1 LSNIRTLA
9 IDVGGGTQD
18 ILLYEESSPVE
29 NSVKLILP
37 SQTRIIANRIAGIT
51 QDRKPIFLKGNLM
64 GGGTCVMAIRN
75 HINAGL
81 EVFATELA
89 AKTIHDNLIRV
100 KEMGIKIVTEPP
112 EEATSVVLGDID
124 LIALKKALS
133 YFDTEL
139 PRNFAVA
146 VQDHGECVGGS
157 NRKFRFQHWR
167 EFLQN
172 DGQIYHLAY
181 QNPPRYLTRM
191 IAVKRDLPDAIV
203 MDTCAAGILGALCDP
218 LIEKGN
224 TKGMVIVNIGN
235 QHTVAALVKD
245 SKMLGLFEHH
255 SGSMTPKKL
264 EDYIHRLLKGTLTN
278 EEVFEDGGHG
288 CFIQPCFSP
297 GNGFDL
303 ISVTGPRRNIADGLG
318 YYFAVPYG
326 DMMLTGCFGLV
337 KAAMDYYRKGC
348 N

>member
-1 LSNIRTLA
+1 LSNIRILA

-18 ILLYEESSPVE
+18 ILLYEESSLVE

-64 GGGTCVMAIRN
+64 GGGPCVMAIRT

-112 EEATSVVLGDID
+112 KDAISVVLGDID

-146 VQDHGECVGGS
+146 VQDHGECVDGS

-167 EFLQN
+167 KFLQN
-172 DGQIYHLAY
+172 DGQISHLAY
-181 QNPPRYLTRM
+181 QTPPHYLTRM
-191 IAVKRDLPDAIV
+191 IAVKRNIPDAIV
-203 MDTCAAGILGALCDP
+203 MDTCAAGIMGALCDP

-224 TKGMVIVNIGN
+224 TKGVVIVNIGN

-245 SKMLGLFEHH
+245 GKMLGLFEHH
-255 SGSMTPKKL
+255 SGSMTPNKL
-264 EDYIHRLLKGTLTN
+264 EGYIHRLLEGTLTN

-288 CFIQPCFSP
+288 CFIQPGFSP

-303 ISVTGPRRNIADGLG
+303 ISVTGPNRGLAEGLG
-318 YYFAVPYG
+318 YYFAVPHG

-337 KAAMDYYRKGC
+337 KAAMEFFGKA
-348 N
+348 